1 MPSIKYGLSTITHLL
16 SAVPATIPRVVLA
29 LCGLM
34 VSKSFLVSRVLA
46 RWEMET
52 FRCGSIHFIVKGG
65 FRNFADVVSYLR
77 NPIILVLEVLFLVVV
92 TTHAM
97 LGVRA
102 IVMDFGLSDR
112 AEKRLGQLLTVVGVL
127 TVAYGLWLTWV
138 IVH

>member
-1 MPSIKYGLSTITHLL
+1 
-16 SAVPATIPRVVLA
+16 
-29 LCGLM
+29 
-34 VSKSFLVSRVLA
+34 
-46 RWEMET
+46 MET

-65 FRNFADVVSYLR
+65 LRNFADVVSYLR